1 MLINSYS
8 HIKKLS
14 RKCKFSNIIIDFGQ
28 VFPLGYICKK
38 IRIKDG
44 EVVDVSYKSFDDM
57 VTSWE
62 QADYPRD
69 KYIINI
75 IKPIYDENKAL
86 QQRTVNIYKK
96 KYKEYM

>member
-1 MLINSYS
+1 M
-8 HIKKLS
+8 
-14 RKCKFSNIIIDFGQ
+14 
-28 VFPLGYICKK
+28 
-38 IRIKDG
+38 
-44 EVVDVSYKSFDDM
+44 DVSYKSFDDM